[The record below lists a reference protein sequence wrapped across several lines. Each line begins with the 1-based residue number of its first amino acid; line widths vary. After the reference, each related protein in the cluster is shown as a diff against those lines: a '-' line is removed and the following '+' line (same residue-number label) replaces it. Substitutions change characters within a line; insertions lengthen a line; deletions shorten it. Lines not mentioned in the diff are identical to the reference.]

1 MSESDSKSDALP
13 RRTVLKSAGLGVGAG
28 ILSTLGTGSQA
39 AGEPGIWS
47 QDYWAKKGD
56 VPLYMFRKRLGAP
69 GVGEPPRPALFLVH
83 GSSVTWRI
91 FDLDRPAMANIQS

>member
-1 MSESDSKSDALP
+1 MSESDSKSDAAVP

-28 ILSTLGTGSQA
+28 ILSTLGTASQA
-39 AGEPGIWS
+39 AGEPDIWN
-47 QDYWAKKGD
+47 QDYWARKGN

-69 GVGEPPRPALFLVH
+69 AVGEPLRPVLFLVH

-91 FDLDRPAMANIQS
+91 FDLVTPGHGEY